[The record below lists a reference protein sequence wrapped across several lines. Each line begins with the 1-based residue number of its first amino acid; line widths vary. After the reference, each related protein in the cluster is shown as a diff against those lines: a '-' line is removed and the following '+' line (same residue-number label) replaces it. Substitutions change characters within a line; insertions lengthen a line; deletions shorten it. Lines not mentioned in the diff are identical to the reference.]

1 MPISHIHMREGKSEE
16 YRQSIFDSFYEALRA
31 VLPIPEDDQFMTITE
46 HSSVN
51 FRYGNAF
58 GVERTDDVIYIRLTI
73 FDGRTV
79 EVKQQLVST
88 IVEKISLATGMRPE
102 DIFINLTESPRENWS
117 VGSGE
122 LQFVTG

>member
-79 EVKQQLVST
+79 EVKQQLRPRSSRRSVWRQAC
-88 IVEKISLATGMRPE
+88 VQRISS
-102 DIFINLTESPRENWS
+102 LT
-117 VGSGE
+117 
-122 LQFVTG
+122 